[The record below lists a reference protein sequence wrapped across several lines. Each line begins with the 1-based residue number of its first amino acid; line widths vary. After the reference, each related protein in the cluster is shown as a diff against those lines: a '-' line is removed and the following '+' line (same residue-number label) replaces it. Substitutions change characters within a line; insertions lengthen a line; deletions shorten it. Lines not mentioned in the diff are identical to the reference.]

1 MRYAL
6 GLSLAPNAVGVALS
20 AIGHTTRF
28 HSSRRAVPA
37 AETPSQLLAVAWA
50 TVCDILARWEAR
62 PDAITSVALT
72 LAGETDASGHASG
85 GIWPVSWRGADLVG
99 WARDQFGC
107 EVTRIAGLELILR
120 RVSPSQREATALVVW
135 MDDELVA
142 ALGPQRIRMGQLT
155 PGLLALSLPPAQ
167 PALADLV
174 TSTALVA
181 RWQSAQ
187 TSRQAARDRARE
199 QFGKSLPDVAPA
211 GRLSL
216 SGSDE
221 LLSLAIRDDELARAI
236 VSDAAVAVAWACAQL
251 QTWGPGYREIVLA
264 GPLADLPPELFLD
277 PVRRIVHDWLALT
290 AGPVVR
296 VCTLP
301 RGRDAL
307 LEELVEVALSQPVT
321 GLRVHDAPDA
331 D

>member
-20 AIGHTTRF
+20 AIGHATRF

-37 AETPSQLLAVAWA
+37 AETPSQLLEVAWTA
-50 TVCDILARWEAR
+50 VCDILARWDAR

-72 LAGETDASGHASG
+72 LAGETDTSGHPSG
-85 GIWPVSWRGADLVG
+85 GIWPVTWRGADLVG
-99 WARDQFGC
+99 WARAQFGC

-120 RVSPSQREATALVVW
+120 RVSPSQREATSLVVW

-142 ALGPQRIRMGQLT
+142 ALGPQRIRLGQLT

-187 TSRQAARDRARE
+187 TSRRAARDRARDK
-199 QFGKSLPDVAPA
+199 FGKSLPDVAPA

-236 VSDAAVAVAWACAQL
+236 VSDAAVAVAWGCAQL
-251 QTWGPGYREIVLA
+251 QTCGPGYREIVLA

-296 VCTLP
+296 VSTLP

-321 GLRVHDAPDA
+321 GLRVHGAPDA